1 MFISG
6 KLSNILLLEKWHI
19 ELDFLSEYLCERND
33 KVLHDQVL
41 TLPWSNYL
49 RQDGTGELTI
59 AETLVLVE
67 LWGEEFREFQGE
79 GPIVSGLEDSFL
91 GSNHTSL

>member
-1 MFISG
+1 MLISG

-19 ELDFLSEYLCERND
+19 KLDFLSECLWKRND

-49 RQDGTGELTI
+49 RQDGTGELTT
-59 AETLVLVE
+59 AEILVLVE
-67 LWGEEFREFQGE
+67 LWGEEFWEFQGE
-79 GPIVSGLEDSFL
+79 DPIVSGLEDSFL